1 MVLGVKEYILLAL
14 VDIHIQ
20 YRHSH
25 MSQFF
30 LTNLAL
36 MVKISKV
43 ENYYSYSRQDV
54 NFYHRSSSYKRPY
67 HCVSVKQFA
76 IRY

>member
-20 YRHSH
+20 YRQ
-25 MSQFF
+25 SQFF

-43 ENYYSYSRQDV
+43 ENYYSYSTIDRQDV

>member
-20 YRHSH
+20 YRQ
-25 MSQFF
+25 SQFF

-43 ENYYSYSRQDV
+43 ENYYSYSTIDRQDV
-54 NFYHRSSSYKRPY
+54 NFYHRSSNYKR
-67 HCVSVKQFA
+67 V
-76 IRY
+76 